1 MKGHVSL
8 IALVAL
14 CAATTLALPEPL
26 PTADAV
32 VGEALM
38 EKEAKDEGDGRDGHA
53 NMFHKRHVDLKTFR
67 EAAVSTDQ
75 AVSIDDHKKSVE
87 RGKIESK
94 LAKLMPAMQA
104 AAVGV
109 TEKAAADAVQPAMQP
124 YMHKYYSTIRKRMD
138 AEKEEAAA
146 KALYDAAMEEKAK
159 QDKVAKQALRAKK
172 VAANAARQQSEY
184 KNHMAQAKLYGMKS
198 NEKTTTAAATVQA
211 KQQTLKKID
220 TQGASQ
226 VAPYTAK
233 ADAAE
238 HAAQAAKAALDN
250 AVASADD
257 AAKLKE
263 QAAAMKAERDRLQE
277 ATKNSVVPEEESE
290 VQTGASRSLADDHPS
305 LWLAGK
311 HVFLQLAQHVSS
323 VFGTVATFVL

>member
-1 MKGHVSL
+1 MG
-8 IALVAL
+8 
-14 CAATTLALPEPL
+14 
-26 PTADAV
+26 
-32 VGEALM
+32 
-38 EKEAKDEGDGRDGHA
+38 GDGRDGHA
-53 NMFHKRHVDLKTFR
+53 NVFHKRDVDLETAR

-75 AVSIDDHKKSVE
+75 AVSVDDDKKSAE
-87 RGKIESK
+87 RKKIKSN

-124 YMHKYYSTIRKRMD
+124 YMHKYYSTIRQRMA

-159 QDKVAKQALRAKK
+159 QDKVATQALRAKK

-184 KNHMAQAKLYGMKS
+184 KHHMAQANLDSMKA
-198 NEKTTTAAATVQA
+198 NEKVTTATATANA
-211 KQQTLKKID
+211 KQQALNKIH

-238 HAAQAAKAALDN
+238 RIAQAAKAALDN

-263 QAAAMKAERDRLQE
+263 QAALMKAERDRLQE
-277 ATKNSVVPEEESE
+277 ATRNSVVDEESE
-290 VQTGASRSLADDHPS
+290 VQTGATRSIADD
-305 LWLAGK
+305 
-311 HVFLQLAQHVSS
+311 
-323 VFGTVATFVL
+323 